1 VELCILPWL
10 LLTEKTSYTAFWDRL
25 RSEETE
31 WLMEVAEP
39 EVAEPAL
46 EIAVLM
52 PNPWPNA
59 L

>member
-1 VELCILPWL
+1 M

-39 EVAEPAL
+39 AL

-52 PNPWPNA
+52 PNPCPNA